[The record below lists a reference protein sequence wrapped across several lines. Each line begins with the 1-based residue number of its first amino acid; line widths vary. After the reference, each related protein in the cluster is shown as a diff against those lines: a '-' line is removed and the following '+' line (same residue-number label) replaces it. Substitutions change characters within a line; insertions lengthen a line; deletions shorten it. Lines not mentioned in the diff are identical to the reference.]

1 MVAHDVSRTRRF
13 PVEMTPM
20 AQSQMFRSL
29 EHRNARLFFLGLS
42 FSNIGSWIQMTAVS
56 LLVYR
61 QTGKATDVGITLF
74 CQFLPMLVLG
84 VWAGAIADRVDKR
97 KMTMMTQSGQAAL
110 AVLLGVLALSGSAP
124 LAVIYLVSLANGVV
138 QAVDNPARRGF
149 VIELV
154 EPRHISNVV
163 SLNTAVMTG
172 SRIFG
177 PALAALLLRWVDP
190 GWLFIINGVSFA
202 AILWPIWRID
212 TTQLYVAPPAA
223 RGGQPVREALR
234 FVRHNHR
241 LLVIFLVFTVIGTF
255 SFNYGVSL
263 LKLADLRFDDKD
275 LFGWLLAVTSVGS
288 LIGSLMTAARP
299 RVGSAWF
306 FGAAIVMG
314 LSGFG
319 VAWAPSIWVA
329 YLISLPLGAGGAA
342 FIASLNAISQ
352 QESPSDMRGRLL
364 ALGAVAFLGTTPIG
378 APITGWIADHVSAEW
393 SLAYG
398 SVIALVC
405 VAVGAEVRR
414 RSLSADVPAGDHIVT
429 ALVGDDPYGGG
440 IVLQDGP
447 SLGVQAD

>member
-1 MVAHDVSRTRRF
+1 
-13 PVEMTPM
+13 
-20 AQSQMFRSL
+20 MFRSL

-56 LLVYR
+56 LLVYQR
-61 QTGKATDVGITLF
+61 TGKATDVGITLF

-110 AVLLGVLALSGSAP
+110 AIVLGVLALAGWASLP
-124 LAVIYLVSLANGVV
+124 VIYLVSLGNGVV
-138 QAVDNPARRGF
+138 QAIDNPARRGF

-177 PALAALLLRWVDP
+177 PALAALLVRWLDP

-212 TTQLYVAPPAA
+212 TTQLYISPPAS
-223 RGGQPVREALR
+223 RGGQPVREALL
-234 FVRHNHR
+234 FVRHNRR
-241 LLVIFLVFTVIGTF
+241 LLILFLVFTVIGTF
-255 SFNYGVSL
+255 AFNYGVSL
-263 LKLADLRFDDKD
+263 LKLADNRFGDKQ
-275 LFGWLLAVTSVGS
+275 LFGWLLAVTSIGS
-288 LIGSLMTAARP
+288 LVGSLMTAARP

-306 FGAAIVMG
+306 FGAAVVLG

-329 YLISLPLGAGGAA
+329 YLVSLPLGAGGAA
-342 FIASLNAISQ
+342 FIAALNAISQ
-352 QESPSDMRGRLL
+352 QESPPDMRGRLL

-378 APITGWIADHVSAEW
+378 APITGWVADHVSAEW

-398 SVIALVC
+398 SVIALVV
-405 VAVGAEVRR
+405 VALGAEARR
-414 RSLSADVPAGDHIVT
+414 RSVGANVPPGDHIVT
-429 ALVGDDPYGGG
+429 TLVGDDPYGGG
-440 IVLQDGP
+440 IVLQDGTG
-447 SLGVQAD
+447 LGLKSD

>member
-1 MVAHDVSRTRRF
+1 MAAMV
-13 PVEMTPM
+13 
-20 AQSQMFRSL
+20 QSQMFRSL

-42 FSNIGSWIQMTAVS
+42 VSNIGSWIQMTAVS
-56 LLVYR
+56 LMVYR
-61 QTGKATDVGITLF
+61 LTGKATDVGVTLL

-97 KMTMMTQSGQAAL
+97 KMTLMTQAGQAAL
-110 AVLLGVLALSGSAP
+110 AFVLGFLALGGWATLP
-124 LAVIYLVSLANGVV
+124 VIYLVSLALGIV
-138 QAVDNPARRGF
+138 AAIDNPARRGF

-177 PALAALLLRWVDP
+177 PALAALMIRWMQP

-212 TTQLYVAPPAA
+212 TTQLYPSPPAA

-234 FVRHNHR
+234 FVGGNRR
-241 LLVIFLVFTVIGTF
+241 LLVIYLVFTVIGTF
-255 SFNYGVSL
+255 AFNYGVSL
-263 LKLADLRFDDKD
+263 LKLADQRFGDKD
-275 LFGWLLAVTSVGS
+275 LFGWLLAVASVGS
-288 LIGSLMTAARP
+288 LIGSLLTAARP
-299 RVGSAWF
+299 RVTSAWF
-306 FGAAIVMG
+306 FGSAVVLG

-329 YLISLPLGAGGAA
+329 YIVSVPLGAGGAA
-342 FIASLNAISQ
+342 FIAALNAITQ
-352 QESPSDMRGRLL
+352 QESPPDMRGRLL

-378 APITGWIADHVSAEW
+378 APITGWIADNVSAEW

-398 SVIALVC
+398 SVITLVV
-405 VAVGAEVRR
+405 VAVGVVARR
-414 RSLSADVPAGDHIVT
+414 RSIGANVPASDHVAT

-440 IVLQDGP
+440 VALQDG
-447 SLGVQAD
+447 SGLGLKAD

>member
-1 MVAHDVSRTRRF
+1 
-13 PVEMTPM
+13 M

-29 EHRNARLFFLGLS
+29 EHRNARLFFFGLS
-42 FSNIGSWIQMTAVS
+42 VSNIGSWIQMTAVS

-61 QTGKATDVGITLF
+61 ITGKATDVGVTLL

-97 KMTMMTQSGQAAL
+97 KMTMLTQTGQAGL
-110 AVLLGVLALSGSAP
+110 AILLGVCSLAGWANLP
-124 LAVIYLVSLANGVV
+124 VIFLVSLALGVV
-138 QAVDNPARRGF
+138 QAFDNPARRGF

-190 GWLFIINGVSFA
+190 GWLFMINGASFA

-212 TTQLYVAPPAA
+212 VSQLYPSPPAS

-234 FVRHNHR
+234 FVRNNRR
-241 LLVIFLVFTVIGTF
+241 LLILFVAFTVIATF
-255 SFNYGVSL
+255 AFNYGVSL
-263 LKLADLRFDDKD
+263 LKLADLRFGDKN

-288 LIGSLMTAARP
+288 LMGSLLTAAQP
-299 RVGSAWF
+299 RIRSSWF
-306 FGAAIVMG
+306 FGSAVVLGVSG
-314 LSGFG
+314 LG
-319 VAWAPSIWVA
+319 VAWAPSIWIA
-329 YLISLPLGAGGAA
+329 YIISIPLGAGGAA
-342 FIASLNAISQ
+342 FIAALNAISQ
-352 QESPSDMRGRLL
+352 QESPPDMRGRLL

-398 SVIALVC
+398 SIIAIVTA
-405 VAVGAEVRR
+405 AVGAEARR
-414 RSLSADVPAGDHIVT
+414 RSMGANVPAGDDVVP
-429 ALVGDDPYGGG
+429 ALVVDDAYRSGV
-440 IVLQDGP
+440 VLQDG
-447 SLGVQAD
+447 SGLGIQPD

>member
-1 MVAHDVSRTRRF
+1 
-13 PVEMTPM
+13 
-20 AQSQMFRSL
+20 MFRSL

-56 LLVYR
+56 LLVYQR
-61 QTGKATDVGITLF
+61 TGKATDVGITLF

-110 AVLLGVLALSGSAP
+110 AIVLGVLALAGWASLP
-124 LAVIYLVSLANGVV
+124 VIYLVSLGNGVV
-138 QAVDNPARRGF
+138 QAIDNPARRGF

-177 PALAALLLRWVDP
+177 PALAALLVRWLDP
-190 GWLFIINGVSFA
+190 GWLFIINGFSFA

-212 TTQLYVAPPAA
+212 TTQLYISPPAS
-223 RGGQPVREALR
+223 RGGQPVREALL
-234 FVRHNHR
+234 FVRHNRR
-241 LLVIFLVFTVIGTF
+241 LLILFVVFTVIGTF
-255 SFNYGVSL
+255 AFNYGVSL
-263 LKLADLRFDDKD
+263 LKLADNRFGDKQ
-275 LFGWLLAVTSVGS
+275 LFGWLLAVTSIGS
-288 LIGSLMTAARP
+288 LVGSLMTAARP

-306 FGAAIVMG
+306 FGAAVVLG

-329 YLISLPLGAGGAA
+329 YLVSLPLGAGGAA
-342 FIASLNAISQ
+342 FIAALNAISQ
-352 QESPSDMRGRLL
+352 QESPPDMRGRLL

-378 APITGWIADHVSAEW
+378 APITGWVADHVSAEW

-398 SVIALVC
+398 SVIALVV
-405 VAVGAEVRR
+405 VALGAEARR
-414 RSLSADVPAGDHIVT
+414 RSVGANVPPGDHIVT
-429 ALVGDDPYGGG
+429 TLVGDDPYGGG
-440 IVLQDGP
+440 IVLQDGTG
-447 SLGVQAD
+447 LGLKSD

>member
-1 MVAHDVSRTRRF
+1 
-13 PVEMTPM
+13 M

-42 FSNIGSWIQMTAVS
+42 LSNIGSWIQMTAVS

-61 QTGKATDVGITLF
+61 LTGKATDVGITLF

-97 KMTMMTQSGQAAL
+97 KMTMLTQSGQAAL
-110 AVLLGVLALSGSAP
+110 AVLLGVLALSGHAP
-124 LAVIYLVSLANGVV
+124 LAVIYLVSLANGIV

-177 PALAALLLRWVDP
+177 PALAALLLRWVEP
-190 GWLFIINGVSFA
+190 GWLFIINGASFA
-202 AILWPIWRID
+202 AILWPIWHID
-212 TTQLYVAPPAA
+212 IAQLYVSPPAS

-241 LLVIFLVFTVIGTF
+241 LLAIFLVFTVIGTF

-263 LKLADLRFDDKD
+263 LKLADLRFGNKE

-288 LIGSLMTAARP
+288 LVGSLMTAARP
-299 RVGSAWF
+299 RIGSTWF
-306 FGAAIVMG
+306 FGAAVVLG

-329 YLISLPLGAGGAA
+329 YLLSLPLGAGGAA
-342 FIASLNAISQ
+342 FIAALNAISQ
-352 QESPSDMRGRLL
+352 QESPPDMRGRLL

-378 APITGWIADHVSAEW
+378 APITGWIADHISAEW
-393 SLAYG
+393 SLGYG
-398 SVIALVC
+398 SVIAVIC
-405 VAVGAEVRR
+405 VAVGVEVRR
-414 RSLSADVPAGDHIVT
+414 RSLSANVPTGDHIVT

-447 SLGVQAD
+447 GLGVQAD

>member
-1 MVAHDVSRTRRF
+1 
-13 PVEMTPM
+13 M

-56 LLVYR
+56 LLVYQR
-61 QTGKATDVGITLF
+61 TGKATDVGITLF

-97 KMTMMTQSGQAAL
+97 KMTMLTQSGQAAL
-110 AVLLGVLALSGSAP
+110 AILLGVFALSG
-124 LAVIYLVSLANGVV
+124 LASLPVIYLVSLANGVV
-138 QAVDNPARRGF
+138 QAIDNPARRGF

-177 PALAALLLRWVDP
+177 PALAALLLRWLNP
-190 GWLFIINGVSFA
+190 GWLFIINGLSFA

-212 TTQLYVAPPAA
+212 MRQLYISPPAS

-234 FVRHNHR
+234 FVRHNRR
-241 LLVIFLVFTVIGTF
+241 LLIIFLVFTVIGTF
-255 SFNYGVSL
+255 AFNYGVSL
-263 LKLADLRFDDKD
+263 LKLADLRFGDKE

-299 RVGSAWF
+299 RIGSAWF
-306 FGAAIVMG
+306 FGAAVVLG

-329 YLISLPLGAGGAA
+329 YLISVPLGAGGAA
-342 FIASLNAISQ
+342 FIAALNAISQ
-352 QESPSDMRGRLL
+352 QESPPDMRGRLL

-378 APITGWIADHVSAEW
+378 APITGWVADHIGAEW

-398 SVIALVC
+398 SVISLAC
-405 VAVGAEVRR
+405 VAIGVVARR
-414 RSLSADVPAGDHIVT
+414 RSISADVPASDHVVT
-429 ALVGDDPYGGG
+429 TLVGDDPYGGG
-440 IVLQDGP
+440 IVLQDG
-447 SLGVQAD
+447 SGLGLKSD

>member
-1 MVAHDVSRTRRF
+1 
-13 PVEMTPM
+13 M

-42 FSNIGSWIQMTAVS
+42 FSSIGSWIQMTAVS
-56 LLVYR
+56 LLVYQR
-61 QTGKATDVGITLF
+61 TGKATDVGITLF

-97 KMTMMTQSGQAAL
+97 KMTMMTQSGQAVL
-110 AVLLGVLALSGSAP
+110 AVLLGVLALGGWASLP
-124 LAVIYLVSLANGVV
+124 VIYLLSLANGVV

-202 AILWPIWRID
+202 AILVPIWRID
-212 TTQLYVAPPAA
+212 TTQLYPSPPAS

-234 FVRHNHR
+234 FVRHNRR
-241 LLVIFLVFTVIGTF
+241 LLVLFLVFTVIGTF
-255 SFNYGVSL
+255 AFNYGVSL
-263 LKLADLRFDDKD
+263 LKLADLRFDNRE
-275 LFGWLLAVTSVGS
+275 LFGWLLAATSVGS

-299 RVGSAWF
+299 RVGSTWF
-306 FGAAIVMG
+306 FGAAVVLG
-314 LSGFG
+314 LSGLG

-329 YLISLPLGAGGAA
+329 YLISVPLGAGGAA
-342 FIASLNAISQ
+342 FIAALNAISQ
-352 QESPSDMRGRLL
+352 QESPPDMRGRLL

-378 APITGWIADHVSAEW
+378 APITGWIADHISAEW

-405 VAVGAEVRR
+405 VAVGAEARR
-414 RSLSADVPAGDHIVT
+414 RSIGANVPTGDHVLT

-440 IVLQDGP
+440 IVLQDG
-447 SLGVQAD
+447 SGFGVQAD

>member
-1 MVAHDVSRTRRF
+1 MV
-13 PVEMTPM
+13 
-20 AQSQMFRSL
+20 QSQMFRSL

-42 FSNIGSWIQMTAVS
+42 VSNIGTWIQMTAVS
-56 LLVYR
+56 LLVY
-61 QTGKATDVGITLF
+61 QLTGKATDVGITLF

-84 VWAGAIADRVDKR
+84 VWAGAISDRVDKR
-97 KMTMMTQSGQAAL
+97 KMTLMTQSGQAVL
-110 AVLLGVLALSGSAP
+110 AILLGVLALVGWATLP
-124 LAVIYLVSLANGVV
+124 VIYIVSLAIGVV
-138 QAVDNPARRGF
+138 NAIDNPARRGF

-177 PALAALLLRWVDP
+177 PALAALMLRWVEP

-202 AILWPIWRID
+202 AILWPIWRVDI
-212 TTQLYVAPPAA
+212 TQLYPSPPAS

-234 FVRHNHR
+234 FVRRNRR
-241 LLVIFLVFTVIGTF
+241 LLVLYLVFTVIGTF
-255 SFNYGVSL
+255 AFNYSVSL
-263 LKLADLRFDDKD
+263 LKLADRRFGDRE

-288 LIGSLMTAARP
+288 LIGSLLTAARS

-306 FGAAIVMG
+306 FGAAIVLG
-314 LSGFG
+314 ISGFG

-329 YLISLPLGAGGAA
+329 YLVSVPLGGGGAA
-342 FIASLNAISQ
+342 FIAALNAITQ
-352 QESPSDMRGRLL
+352 QESPPDMRGRLL

-398 SVIALVC
+398 SVITLVVVALGI
-405 VAVGAEVRR
+405 VARR
-414 RSLSADVPAGDHIVT
+414 RSIGADVPTGDHVET
-429 ALVGDDPYGGG
+429 TLVGDDPYGGG
-440 IVLQDGP
+440 IVLQDGRG
-447 SLGVQAD
+447 LGVQSD

>member
-1 MVAHDVSRTRRF
+1 
-13 PVEMTPM
+13 
-20 AQSQMFRSL
+20 
-29 EHRNARLFFLGLS
+29 
-42 FSNIGSWIQMTAVS
+42 MTAVS
-56 LLVYR
+56 LLVYQR
-61 QTGKATDVGITLF
+61 TGKATDVGITLF

-97 KMTMMTQSGQAAL
+97 KMTMLTQSGQAVLAL
-110 AVLLGVLALSGSAP
+110 LLGVFALAGWASLP
-124 LAVIYLVSLANGVV
+124 VIYLVSLATGVV
-138 QAVDNPARRGF
+138 QAIDNPARRGF

-177 PALAALLLRWVDP
+177 PALAALLVRWLEP
-190 GWLFIINGVSFA
+190 GWLFIINGLSFA

-212 TTQLYVAPPAA
+212 TTQLWISPPAA

-234 FVRHNHR
+234 FVRHNQR
-241 LLVIFLVFTVIGTF
+241 LLVLFVVFTIIGTF
-255 SFNYGVSL
+255 AFNYGVSL
-263 LKLADLRFDDKD
+263 LKLADERFGDKQ
-275 LFGWLLAVTSVGS
+275 LFGWLLAVTSIGS

-299 RVGSAWF
+299 RIGSSWF
-306 FGAAIVMG
+306 FGAAVVLG

-329 YLISLPLGAGGAA
+329 YIIAIPLGGGGAA

-352 QESPSDMRGRLL
+352 QESPPDMRGRLL

-378 APITGWIADHVSAEW
+378 APITGWVADNISAEW

-405 VAVGAEVRR
+405 TGFGVMARR
-414 RSLSADVPAGDHIVT
+414 RSVGADIPTGDHVLT
-429 ALVGDDPYGGG
+429 SLVGDDPYGGG
-440 IVLQDGP
+440 IVLQDGT
-447 SLGVQAD
+447 GVGFQAD

>member
-1 MVAHDVSRTRRF
+1 MSA
-13 PVEMTPM
+13 M

-61 QTGKATDVGITLF
+61 LTGKATDVGITLF

-110 AVLLGVLALSGSAP
+110 AVLLGALALSGWAP
-124 LAVIYLVSLANGVV
+124 LAVIYLVSLANGIV
-138 QAVDNPARRGF
+138 QAIDNPARRGF

-177 PALAALLLRWVDP
+177 PALAALLLRWVEP

-212 TTQLYVAPPAA
+212 TSQLYVSPPAA

-241 LLVIFLVFTVIGTF
+241 LLAIFLVFTVIGTF

-263 LKLADLRFDDKD
+263 LKLADLRFGDKE

-288 LIGSLMTAARP
+288 LIGSLMTAARS
-299 RVGSAWF
+299 RVGSLWF
-306 FGAAIVMG
+306 FGAAVVLG

-319 VAWAPSIWVA
+319 VAFAPSIWVA
-329 YLISLPLGAGGAA
+329 YLLSLPLGAGGAA
-342 FIASLNAISQ
+342 FIAALNAISQ
-352 QESPSDMRGRLL
+352 QESPPDMRGRLL

-378 APITGWIADHVSAEW
+378 APITGWIADHISAEW

-414 RSLSADVPAGDHIVT
+414 RSLSANVPPDDHIVT

-440 IVLQDGP
+440 IVLQDGS

>member
-1 MVAHDVSRTRRF
+1 
-13 PVEMTPM
+13 M

-56 LLVYR
+56 LLVYQR
-61 QTGKATDVGITLF
+61 TGKATDVGITLF

-110 AVLLGVLALSGSAP
+110 AIVLGVLALAGWASLP
-124 LAVIYLVSLANGVV
+124 VIYLVSLGNGVV
-138 QAVDNPARRGF
+138 QAIDNPARRGF

-177 PALAALLLRWVDP
+177 PALAALLVRWLDP
-190 GWLFIINGVSFA
+190 GWLFIINGLSFA

-212 TTQLYVAPPAA
+212 TTQLYISPPAS

-234 FVRHNHR
+234 FVRHNRR
-241 LLVIFLVFTVIGTF
+241 LLILFLVFTVIGTF
-255 SFNYGVSL
+255 AFNYGVSL
-263 LKLADLRFDDKD
+263 LKLADNRFGNKQ

-288 LIGSLMTAARP
+288 LVGSLMTAARP

-306 FGAAIVMG
+306 FGAAVVLG

-329 YLISLPLGAGGAA
+329 YLVSLPLGAGGAA
-342 FIASLNAISQ
+342 FIAALNAISQ
-352 QESPSDMRGRLL
+352 QESPPDMRGRLL

-378 APITGWIADHVSAEW
+378 APITGWVADHVSAEW

-398 SVIALVC
+398 SVIALV
-405 VAVGAEVRR
+405 VVGFGAAARR
-414 RSLSADVPAGDHIVT
+414 RSVGANVPPGDHIVT
-429 ALVGDDPYGGG
+429 TLVGDDPYGGG
-440 IVLQDGP
+440 IVLQDGTG
-447 SLGVQAD
+447 LGLKSD

>member
-1 MVAHDVSRTRRF
+1 MS
-13 PVEMTPM
+13 
-20 AQSQMFRSL
+20 QSQMFRSL

-42 FSNIGSWIQMTAVS
+42 LSNIGSWIQMTAVS
-56 LLVYR
+56 LLVYQR
-61 QTGKATDVGITLF
+61 TGKATDVGITLL

-97 KMTMMTQSGQAAL
+97 KMTMITQSGQAVL
-110 AVLLGVLALSGSAP
+110 AILLGVLALAGVASLP
-124 LAVIYLVSLANGVV
+124 VIYLVSLANGIV

-177 PALAALLLRWVDP
+177 PALAALLVRWLDP

-212 TTQLYVAPPAA
+212 TTQLYPSPPAS

-234 FVRHNHR
+234 FVRHNRR
-241 LLVIFLVFTVIGTF
+241 LLALFVVFTVIGTF
-255 SFNYGVSL
+255 AFNYGVSL
-263 LKLADLRFDDKD
+263 LKLADLRFGNKQ

-299 RVGSAWF
+299 RIGSAWF
-306 FGAAIVMG
+306 FGAAVVLG

-329 YLISLPLGAGGAA
+329 YLISIPLGAGGAA
-342 FIASLNAISQ
+342 FIAALNAISQ
-352 QESPSDMRGRLL
+352 QESPPDMRGRLL

-378 APITGWIADHVSAEW
+378 APITGWVADHISAEW

-398 SVIALVC
+398 SVICLVC
-405 VAVGAEVRR
+405 VGFGIVVRR
-414 RSLSADVPAGDHIVT
+414 RSISANVPTGDHILT

-440 IVLQDGP
+440 IVLQDRTG
-447 SLGVQAD
+447 LGFQPD